1 MRKPTIHMGGTDA
14 ESLAQDA
21 KRARDALAK
30 ALDAL
35 TAASPNAR
43 DYYPQGGDAHAEAAR
58 EHAARIAAVMAVRD
72 EMQAMFEHA
81 TEAVLAREER
91 RNQRR

>member
-35 TAASPNAR
+35 TVAHPNAR
-43 DYYPQGGDAHAEAAR
+43 DYYPQGGDAHTEAAN

-72 EMQAMFEHA
+72 EMTKLFEHA
-81 TEAVLAREER
+81 MEAVLAREER
-91 RNQRR
+91 NQRR